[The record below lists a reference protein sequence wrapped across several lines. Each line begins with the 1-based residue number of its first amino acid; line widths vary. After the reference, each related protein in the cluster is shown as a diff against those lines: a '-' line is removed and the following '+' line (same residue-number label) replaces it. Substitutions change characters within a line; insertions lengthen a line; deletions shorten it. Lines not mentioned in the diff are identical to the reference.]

1 MISPLRL
8 LVQVLGLRQGSHS
21 LSAARTRPD
30 TVCCGGREA
39 AAGSPGLLRGDTGSG
54 DPALRAGPA
63 LSSEQSTGVG
73 HAWAPHA
80 KWATAV
86 PAQELPRENAHHSAG
101 HHLGGALCRTLLQ
114 GRATRGCLVRI
125 GQLSPAHSSSSL
137 TPQCKRVRGIVV
149 IQRQG
154 TRTLREHRPSKS
166 VRFLSVPSFPFL
178 TYY

>member
-1 MISPLRL
+1 MRTHTTL
-8 LVQVLGLRQGSHS
+8 L
-21 LSAARTRPD
+21 D
-30 TVCCGGREA
+30 TTWAEPCAGPCC
-39 AAGSPGLLRGDTGSG
+39 
-54 DPALRAGPA
+54 RAG
-63 LSSEQSTGVG
+63 QSDP
-73 HAWAPHA
+73 WM
-80 KWATAV
+80 
-86 PAQELPRENAHHSAG
+86 PRG
-101 HHLGGALCRTLLQ
+101 
-114 GRATRGCLVRI
+114 VRI

>member
-80 KWATAV
+80 RWATAV

-114 GRATRGCLVRI
+114 GRAERPVDASWSKDRPAESCPLLE
-125 GQLSPAHSSSSL
+125 LSDSAVQKGAGDRRDP
-137 TPQCKRVRGIVV
+137 
-149 IQRQG
+149 
-154 TRTLREHRPSKS
+154 
-166 VRFLSVPSFPFL
+166 VPGH
-178 TYY
+178 